1 MAQEG
6 NTAGTEATL
15 GRYDAMVARLCES
28 VLRSPSDLDSPRREA
43 AARGDLDG
51 PAAAFARKV
60 RESSYR
66 VVDEDFAAMKAAGF
80 TEEQIYDL
88 TVSAALGA
96 AKERLDRA
104 NEILG
109 ARRSP

>member
-1 MAQEG
+1 M
-6 NTAGTEATL
+6 L

-28 VLRSPSDLDSPRREA
+28 VLRSASDLDVPRREA
-43 AARGDLDG
+43 SARGDLQG
-51 PAAAFARKV
+51 PAAAYARKV

-104 NEILG
+104 NEILRG
-109 ARRSP
+109 KRSA